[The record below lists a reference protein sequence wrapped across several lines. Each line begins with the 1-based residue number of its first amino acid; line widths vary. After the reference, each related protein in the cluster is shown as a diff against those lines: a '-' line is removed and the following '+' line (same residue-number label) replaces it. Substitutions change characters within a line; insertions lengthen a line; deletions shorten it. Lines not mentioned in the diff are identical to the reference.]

1 MRLPLD
7 GHLLPSVG
15 GSLVI
20 VCDAAC
26 LLSMV
31 LGLVNE
37 ILESVYVVFATLEP
51 GVVVH
56 ASRHLVH
63 LLEGCKCSCL
73 V

>member
-7 GHLLPSVG
+7 GHLLASVG

-31 LGLVNE
+31 LGLIDE
-37 ILESVYVVFATLEP
+37 ILESVYVVFTTLEP
-51 GVVVH
+51 GVVMH
-56 ASRHLVH
+56 ASRYLVH
-63 LLEGCKCSCL
+63 LLKGR
-73 V
+73 